1 MLVDNK
7 IIYNVLLAKSI
18 MEARIW
24 FGLLI
29 SLFQVFRIITGI
41 YKKC

>member
-7 IIYNVLLAKSI
+7 IIYNVLAKNI
-18 MEARIW
+18 MEASIW
-24 FGLLI
+24 FSLLI

-41 YKKC
+41 YKNC